1 VFLNIVA
8 YAMAQQP
15 GGGGGTPGG
24 GDIAQGLAQFFPLIF
39 IVIIFYF
46 LLIRPQQKRAK
57 ETKQMLDNLKKGD
70 KIITSGGIYGLI
82 EGLNEKTITIK
93 IAENV
98 KIKALRSSV
107 TAVRSGSDDN

>member
-1 VFLNIVA
+1 MFSNIA

-15 GGGGGTPGG
+15 GGGSDQPGM
-24 GDIAQGLAQFFPLIF
+24 AQGLAQYFPLIF

-46 LLIRPQQKRAK
+46 ILIRPQQKRAK
-57 ETKQMLDNLKKGD
+57 ETKEMLGSLKKGD

-82 EGLNEKTITIK
+82 ESIGERIITVK

-98 KIKALRSSV
+98 KIKVLRSNIS
-107 TAVRSGSDDN
+107 AVRAGSDE